1 MPLAASC
8 PRCTSPVTGEGVSF
22 ACSVHGPIEPLWRP
36 AEADYDS
43 FAELVGRS
51 DQLPTYLPWPMSP
64 GWSIADFGCVGNAG
78 QVRATVTTTVGTSDL
93 DGEVEVTIVSEEP
106 GIGLGARCAGTTYDD
121 PGPQI
126 SNGPPAIH
134 VRAGGRTVPLWLVD
148 DAHDDAPHDP
158 RDETPA
164 MPGDEAADAPADVP
178 AETPGEAAGGAS
190 RGRSGGLLGD
200 DDLLAR
206 AVFAGEADGRW
217 LWLVMKPASA
227 ALLLHD
233 DWLLADVTGF
243 GPEALEMPF
252 GGPRPA
258 W

>member
-1 MPLAASC
+1 M
-8 PRCTSPVTGEGVSF
+8 
-22 ACSVHGPIEPLWRP
+22 
-36 AEADYDS
+36 
-43 FAELVGRS
+43 
-51 DQLPTYLPWPMSP
+51 
-64 GWSIADFGCVGNAG
+64 
-78 QVRATVTTTVGTSDL
+78 
-93 DGEVEVTIVSEEP
+93 
-106 GIGLGARCAGTTYDD
+106 GLGARCAGTSYDD

-148 DAHDDAPHDP
+148 Q
-158 RDETPA
+158 T
-164 MPGDEAADAPADVP
+164 GD
-178 AETPGEAAGGAS
+178 
-190 RGRSGGLLGD
+190 RSVTTTSC
-200 DDLLAR
+200 AR
-206 AVFAGEADGRW
+206 AVFAGEAEGRW

-252 GGPRPA
+252 GGPRPG

>member
-8 PRCTSPVTGEGVSF
+8 PRCTSPVTGEGPSF
-22 ACSVHGPIEPLWRP
+22 ACSVHGPTEPLWRP
-36 AEADYDS
+36 DEADYES
-43 FAELVGRS
+43 FADLVGRS
-51 DQLPTYLPWPMSP
+51 DELPTYLPWPMSP
-64 GWSIADFGCVGNAG
+64 GWSIADFGCVGHAG
-78 QVRATVTTTVGTSDL
+78 RVRATVTTTVGSSDL

-106 GIGLGARCAGTTYDD
+106 GVGLGARCAEMTHGD

-134 VRAGGRTVPLWLVD
+134 VRAGGRTVPLWLVE
-148 DAHDDAPHDP
+148 DAPHQ
-158 RDETPA
+158 A
-164 MPGDEAADAPADVP
+164 
-178 AETPGEAAGGAS
+178 
-190 RGRSGGLLGD
+190 RSGAGQTSGD
-200 DDLLAR
+200 DILAR

-217 LWLVMKPASA
+217 LWLVMKPGSA

-252 GGPRPA
+252 GGPRPS

>member
-1 MPLAASC
+1 M
-8 PRCTSPVTGEGVSF
+8 
-22 ACSVHGPIEPLWRP
+22 HGPIDPLWRP
-36 AEADYDS
+36 TEIDYDS
-43 FAELVGRS
+43 FAELVSRI
-51 DQLPTYLPWPMSP
+51 DDIPTYLPWPMSP
-64 GWSIADFGCVGNAG
+64 GWSIGEFGCVGAEG
-78 QVRATVTTTVGTSDL
+78 HRVRATVTSTVGTSDL
-93 DGEVEVTIVSEEP
+93 DGEVEVTVVSEDP

-148 DAHDDAPHDP
+148 DTPDDSRLPSEPTVAQL
-158 RDETPA
+158 
-164 MPGDEAADAPADVP
+164 ADA
-178 AETPGEAAGGAS
+178 E
-190 RGRSGGLLGD
+190 
-200 DDLLAR
+200 LLAR
-206 AVFAGEADGRW
+206 AVFAGESDGRW
-217 LWLVMKPASA
+217 LWLVMRPASA

-252 GGPRPA
+252 GGRRPT

>member
-8 PRCTSPVTGEGVSF
+8 PRCTSPVTGEGADF
-22 ACSVHGPIEPLWRP
+22 ACTVHGPIDPLWRP
-36 AEADYDS
+36 EEADYDS
-43 FAELVGRS
+43 FAELVGRI
-51 DQLPTYLPWPMSP
+51 DDIPTYLPWPMSP
-64 GWSIADFGCVGNAG
+64 GWSIADFGCVGTG
-78 QVRATVTTTVGTSDL
+78 DRVRATVTTTVGTSDL
-93 DGEVEVTIVSEEP
+93 DGEVEVTIVSEDP
-106 GIGLGARCAGTTYDD
+106 GIGLGARCAGTSYDD

-126 SNGPPAIH
+126 SNGPPSIH
-134 VRAGGRTVPLWLVD
+134 VRAGGRTVPMWLVD
-148 DAHDDAPHDP
+148 DHGDGPGPDHELTVAHLTD
-158 RDETPA
+158 
-164 MPGDEAADAPADVP
+164 
-178 AETPGEAAGGAS
+178 GEV
-190 RGRSGGLLGD
+190 
-200 DDLLAR
+200 LAR

-217 LWLVMKPASA
+217 LWLVMRPASA

>member
-1 MPLAASC
+1 VPLAASC
-8 PRCTSPVTGEGVSF
+8 PRCTSPVSGEGATF
-22 ACSVHGPIEPLWRP
+22 ACSVHGPIDPLWRP
-36 AEADYDS
+36 DQADYDS
-43 FAELVGRS
+43 FADLVGRS
-51 DQLPTYLPWPMSP
+51 DDLPTYLPWPMSP
-64 GWSIADFGCVGNAG
+64 GWSIADFGCVGNG
-78 QVRATVTTTVGTSDL
+78 GRVRATVTTTVGTSDL

-126 SNGPPAIH
+126 GHGPPSIR

-148 DAHDDAPHDP
+148 SSRDDADQ
-158 RDETPA
+158 
-164 MPGDEAADAPADVP
+164 AARHPSD
-178 AETPGEAAGGAS
+178 
-190 RGRSGGLLGD
+190 D

-217 LWLVMKPASA
+217 LWLVIKPASA
-227 ALLLHD
+227 ALLLSD

-252 GGPRPA
+252 GGPRPS

>member
-1 MPLAASC
+1 VPLAASC
-8 PRCTSPVTGEGVSF
+8 PRCTSPVIGEGASF
-22 ACSVHGPIEPLWRP
+22 ACTVHGPTEPLWRP
-36 AEADYDS
+36 EQADYDS
-43 FAELVGRS
+43 FADLVGRS
-51 DQLPTYLPWPMSP
+51 NDLPTYLPWPMSP

-78 QVRATVTTTVGTSDL
+78 RVRATVTTTVGTSDL
-93 DGEVEVTIVSEEP
+93 DGEVQVTIVSEEP

-121 PGPQI
+121 PGPQVGH
-126 SNGPPAIH
+126 GPPAIR

-148 DAHDDAPHDP
+148 ERLDGPH
-158 RDETPA
+158 
-164 MPGDEAADAPADVP
+164 ADSDGPSVN
-178 AETPGEAAGGAS
+178 
-190 RGRSGGLLGD
+190 

-217 LWLVMKPASA
+217 LWLVMRPASA

-233 DWLLADVTGF
+233 EWLLADVTGF

>member
-8 PRCTSPVTGEGVSF
+8 PRCTSPVTGEGASF
-22 ACSVHGPIEPLWRP
+22 ACTVHGPIDPLWRP
-36 AEADYDS
+36 DVADYDS
-43 FAELVGRS
+43 FAELVGRI
-51 DQLPTYLPWPMSP
+51 DDIPTYLPWPMSP
-64 GWSIADFGCVGNAG
+64 GWSISDFGCVGADG
-78 QVRATVTTTVGTSDL
+78 RVRATVTTTVGTSDL
-93 DGEVEVTIVSEEP
+93 DGEVEVTIVSEDP
-106 GIGLGARCAGTTYDD
+106 GIGLGARCAGTSYDD

-126 SNGPPAIH
+126 SNGPPSIH
-134 VRAGGRTVPLWLVD
+134 VRAGGRTVPMWLVD
-148 DAHDDAPHDP
+148 DH
-158 RDETPA
+158 
-164 MPGDEAADAPADVP
+164 GDGPERELTVAQLTD
-178 AETPGEAAGGAS
+178 GEV
-190 RGRSGGLLGD
+190 
-200 DDLLAR
+200 LAR

-217 LWLVMKPASA
+217 LWLVMRPASA

>member
-1 MPLAASC
+1 VPLTASC
-8 PRCTSPVTGEGVSF
+8 PRCTSPITGEGESF
-22 ACSVHGPIEPLWRP
+22 ACTVHGPIEPLWRP
-36 AEADYDS
+36 VEADYDS
-43 FAELVGRS
+43 FADLVGRS
-51 DQLPTYLPWPMSP
+51 DDLPTYLPWPMSP
-64 GWSIADFGCVGNAG
+64 GWSIADFGCVGIG
-78 QVRATVTTTVGTSDL
+78 KRVRATVTTTVGTSDL

-126 SNGPPAIH
+126 SNGPPSIH
-134 VRAGGRTVPLWLVD
+134 VRAGGRTVPLWLVED
-148 DAHDDAPHDP
+148 TRPHTETAPG
-158 RDETPA
+158 TP
-164 MPGDEAADAPADVP
+164 
-178 AETPGEAAGGAS
+178 
-190 RGRSGGLLGD
+190 D

>member
-8 PRCTSPVTGEGVSF
+8 PRCTSPVTGEGASF

-36 AEADYDS
+36 DEADYDS

-51 DQLPTYLPWPMSP
+51 DDLPTYLPWPMSP
-64 GWSIADFGCVGNAG
+64 GWSIADFGCVGNG
-78 QVRATVTTTVGTSDL
+78 GRVRATVTTTVGTSDL
-93 DGEVEVTIVSEEP
+93 DGEVEVTIVSE
-106 GIGLGARCAGTTYDD
+106 D
-121 PGPQI
+121 PGRRPRRALRRHDVRRPGAADQQRPARR
-126 SNGPPAIH
+126 STCAPAAGPC
-134 VRAGGRTVPLWLVD
+134 RCGWSR
-148 DAHDDAPHDP
+148 
-158 RDETPA
+158 TPA
-164 MPGDEAADAPADVP
+164 TSRARH
-178 AETPGEAAGGAS
+178 AS
-190 RGRSGGLLGD
+190 D

>member
-1 MPLAASC
+1 VSLAASC
-8 PRCTSPVTGEGVSF
+8 PRCTSPVQVQGASYRC
-22 ACSVHGPIEPLWRP
+22 AVHGVIEPLWRP
-36 AEADYDS
+36 SEADYES

-51 DQLPTYLPWPMSP
+51 EDLPTYLPWPMSP
-64 GWSIADFGCVGNAG
+64 GWSIADFGCVGSPG
-78 QVRATVTTTVGTSDL
+78 RVRATVTSTVGTSDL
-93 DGEVEVTIVSEEP
+93 DGQVEVTIVAEDP
-106 GIGLGARCAGTTYDD
+106 GVGLGARVSGTSYDD

-126 SNGPPAIH
+126 SNGPPSIR
-134 VRAGGRTVPLWLVD
+134 VRAGGRTVPMWLVE
-148 DAHDDAPHDP
+148 
-158 RDETPA
+158 DESRSA
-164 MPGDEAADAPADVP
+164 QDE
-178 AETPGEAAGGAS
+178 
-190 RGRSGGLLGD
+190 

-206 AVFAGEADGRW
+206 AVFAGEAEGRW

>member
-1 MPLAASC
+1 VPLAASC
-8 PRCTSPVTGEGVSF
+8 PRCTSPVTGEGDSF

-36 AEADYDS
+36 AQADYDS

-64 GWSIADFGCVGNAG
+64 GWSIADFGCVGTG
-78 QVRATVTTTVGTSDL
+78 VVRATVTTTVGSSDL

-121 PGPQI
+121 PGSQI
-126 SNGPPAIH
+126 SHGPPAIH

-148 DAHDDAPHDP
+148 DS
-158 RDETPA
+158 RDETR
-164 MPGDEAADAPADVP
+164 
-178 AETPGEAAGGAS
+178 AG
-190 RGRSGGLLGD
+190 SGGIVD

-252 GGPRPA
+252 GGPRPS